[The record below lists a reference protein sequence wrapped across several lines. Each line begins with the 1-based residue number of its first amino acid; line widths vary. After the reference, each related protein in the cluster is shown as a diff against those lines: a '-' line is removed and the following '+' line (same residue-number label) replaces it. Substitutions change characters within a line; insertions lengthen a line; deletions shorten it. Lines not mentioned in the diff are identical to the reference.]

1 MRNLWKACL
10 SIAGVVILYKLKSLF
25 DIDGLIL
32 ADPMTI
38 GTAVGGGMGAA
49 QGLFGTSSK
58 QQQSQRQ
65 FTQFR
70 PEDLAAIQQARGGFE
85 QGVQG
90 LLGQTEA
97 SRQAIRQGFI
107 QPSGQFQFSQAPDAM
122 TRAIA
127 GLGTQGLREQGSVQR
142 QQLAQQFRG
151 PVGQILGRQA
161 EMRTQLQQNP
171 LLFQAFQQQQG
182 RELAQSQQ
190 QMTAQQA
197 ANQALLGREQAL
209 TGLAGTGMSAQQN
222 LLGQQLGL
230 GQALGE
236 QVTAALSRGRSG
248 GLFGK

>member
-10 SIAGVVILYKLKSLF
+10 SIAGVVVLYKLKALF
-25 DIDGLIL
+25 DVDGLIL
-32 ADPMTI
+32 ADPITGAIGGGLGLAQGMF
-38 GTAVGGGMGAA
+38 GTA
-49 QGLFGTSSK
+49 SK
-58 QQQSQRQ
+58 QQQNQRQ

-70 PEDLAAIQQARGGFE
+70 PEDLAAIQQARGGFQ

-97 SRQAIRQGFI
+97 SREAIRQGFI
-107 QPSGQFQFSQAPDAM
+107 QPTGQFQFAQAPDAM

-127 GLGTQGLREQGSVQR
+127 GLGTQGLREQGSAQR

-171 LLFQAFQQQQG
+171 LLFQALQQQQG
-182 RELAQSQQ
+182 RELAQSSQ
-190 QMTAQQA
+190 QMAAQQA

>member
-10 SIAGVVILYKLKSLF
+10 TIAGVIAIYKLKTLF

-32 ADPMTI
+32 ADPVTGAI
-38 GTAVGGGMGAA
+38 AGGLALGQGA
-49 QGLFGTSSK
+49 FGQSS
-58 QQQSQRQ
+58 QQQQNQRQ
-65 FTQFR
+65 YTQFR
-70 PEDLAAIQQARGGFE
+70 PEDLAAIEAARGGFQ

-90 LLGQTEA
+90 LLGQTTS
-97 SRQAIRQGFI
+97 SREAIRQGFI
-107 QPSGQFQFSQAPDAM
+107 QPTGQFQFAQAPDAM

-127 GLGTQGLREQGSVQR
+127 AQATQGLGQQAAAQR

-161 EMRTQLQQNP
+161 EMQSRLQQNP

-182 RELAQSQQ
+182 RELAQAQQ
-190 QMTAQQA
+190 QLAAQQA

-222 LLGQQLGL
+222 LLSSLLGL
-230 GQALGE
+230 GQAMGE
-236 QVTAALSRGRSG
+236 QRTEALARGRSG
-248 GLFGK
+248 GLFRK

>member
-1 MRNLWKACL
+1 M
-10 SIAGVVILYKLKSLF
+10 AGALGT
-25 DIDGLIL
+25 GL
-32 ADPMTI
+32 
-38 GTAVGGGMGAA
+38 GVA
-49 QGLFGTSSK
+49 QGLFGSAQS
-58 QQQSQRQ
+58 QQQGQRGY
-65 FTQFR
+65 TQFR
-70 PEDLAAIQQARGGFE
+70 PQDLAAIEAARGGFQ

-97 SRQAIRQGFI
+97 SREAIRQGYI
-107 QPSGQFQFSQAPDAM
+107 QPTGQFQFAQAPDAM

-127 GLGTQGLREQGSVQR
+127 AQATQGLGQQAAAQR

-161 EMRTQLQQNP
+161 EMQSRLQQNP

-182 RELAQSQQ
+182 RELAQAQQ
-190 QMTAQQA
+190 QLAAQQA

-209 TGLAGTGMSAQQN
+209 TGLAGTGLGAQQN
-222 LLGQQLGL
+222 LLAQQLGL

-248 GLFGK
+248 GLFSK